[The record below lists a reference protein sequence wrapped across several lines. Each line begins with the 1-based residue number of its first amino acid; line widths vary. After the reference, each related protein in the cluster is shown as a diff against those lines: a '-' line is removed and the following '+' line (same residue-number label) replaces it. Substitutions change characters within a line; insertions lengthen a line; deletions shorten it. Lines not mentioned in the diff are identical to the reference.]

1 MFRKTIYR
9 APILIVWEAW
19 EARVITI
26 IRRPQGSVDYRLD
39 GYRLRQEP
47 LRNPMTIKDVHIRPL
62 DAEEVNLLE
71 EFLYQAIF
79 IPEEVE
85 APPRSIIES
94 PDLQVYIEDFGRNET
109 DNALVAEVD
118 DRVIG
123 AVWTRIMDD
132 YGHIDD
138 ETPSFAISLLPEYR
152 SQGIGTKL
160 MNDMLQLLE
169 DQGFAR
175 ASLSVQK
182 QNYAVNLYLKLGF
195 EVIDETN
202 EEYLMLIKLH

>member
-1 MFRKTIYR
+1 MSNIN
-9 APILIVWEAW
+9 P
-19 EARVITI
+19 I
-26 IRRPQGSVDYRLD
+26 IR
-39 GYRLRQEP
+39 RLRQEEIP
-47 LRNPMTIKDVHIRPL
+47 
-62 DAEEVNLLE
+62 LLE

-79 IPEEVE
+79 VPEGVEV
-85 APPRSIIES
+85 PPRSIIES

-109 DNALVAEVD
+109 DNALVAEVH

-138 ETPSFAISLLPEYR
+138 ETPSFAISLLPEHR

-160 MNDMLQLLE
+160 MNDMLQLLK
-169 DQGFAR
+169 DQGFYQ

-182 QNYAVNLYLKLGF
+182 ENYAVNLYLTLGF
-195 EVIDETN
+195 EVIDETD